1 MAPAPGRR
9 GPSRDA
15 PATVRAAPATVRAAP
30 APIAAIIGPTA
41 SGKSELAMAIAA
53 RLPVEILVADSRQVY
68 RGLSIGTA
76 KPSASDQAAVTHHL
90 IDLADPD
97 EPFTVADWLTR
108 ARPIVDD
115 VAARGRLPL
124 VVGGTG
130 LYLSALLD
138 GYDLA
143 SQPWS
148 PELRGWLA
156 AELET
161 EGLAVLA
168 ARLERLD
175 PRTAART
182 DLRNPRRVLRALE
195 RVEAGGGPQ
204 EARSTPYPGRL
215 ALLGI
220 SRPRAELYRRI
231 DARAAALFEAGLVD
245 EVRGLLAAGHRS
257 DSAAL
262 SSHGYAEAVRHLA
275 GELTLSEAIEI
286 TARRTRQ
293 YAKRQLT
300 WFRRDPRIVWLAT
313 GERAAWDPAIVAQA
327 AELLTRMLA

>member
-9 GPSRDA
+9 GLSREA
-15 PATVRAAPATVRAAP
+15 PATTRAAP

-53 RLPVEILVADSRQVY
+53 RLPIEILVADSRQVY

-76 KPSASDQAAVTHHL
+76 KPSLADQRAVPHHL
-90 IDLADPD
+90 LDLAEPD
-97 EPFTVADWLTR
+97 ESFTVADWLAR
-108 ARPIVDD
+108 ARPTVEE

-130 LYLSALLD
+130 LYVSALVD
-138 GYDLA
+138 GYDIA

-148 PELRGWLA
+148 PELRERLA
-156 AELET
+156 TELET
-161 EGLAVLA
+161 EGLVALA
-168 ARLERLD
+168 QRLEQLD
-175 PRTAART
+175 PAGAART

-195 RVEAGGGPQ
+195 RVEAGGQPQ
-204 EARSTPYPGRL
+204 ETLATPHPGRL
-215 ALLGI
+215 ALIGI

-245 EVRGLLAAGHRS
+245 EVRALLAAGHRAH
-257 DSAAL
+257 SAAL
-262 SSHGYAEAVRHLA
+262 SSHGYAEAVRYLA
-275 GELTLSEAIEI
+275 GDMTLEQAIGS
-286 TARRTRQ
+286 TTRRTRQ

-300 WFRRDPRIVWLAT
+300 WFRRDPRIVWIAA
-313 GERAAWDPAIVAQA
+313 GERSTSEPDLVDQARELIVR
-327 AELLTRMLA
+327 LLA